1 MSDEIKVTEAVT
13 SEEEVLDFT
22 HVGVDLHA
30 GEAIGGKATSFMKDA
45 MRRFSKNK
53 VAVICTVVLVFIIL
67 GSIFFPMISKYTYAS
82 QDVAN
87 NYAPMFSTTEAGDFH
102 IFGSDVL
109 GRDIWTRL
117 WYGGRISLI
126 IAFAAVF
133 INFIVGAMY
142 GGFSGY
148 CGGLTDNIMMR
159 IVDLITGIPYM
170 IIVMLL
176 MMIMEPGVFTLIVA
190 YSTVGWTGMARLV
203 RGQVVQLKEQEFVMA
218 SKVMGASPFR
228 ILTKHL
234 IPNTLSVVIVNLTL
248 SIPSAIFT
256 EAFLSYIG
264 LGVPAPM
271 PSWGILASDGQAVMN
286 THPTV
291 MIIPAVFI
299 SLTMLSFNLVG
310 DALRDAFDPKQRK

>member
-1 MSDEIKVTEAVT
+1 MSEEIKVTDTAV
-13 SEEEVLDFT
+13 EEEVLDFT

-45 MRRFSKNK
+45 MRRFRKNK
-53 VAVICTVVLVFIIL
+53 VAMICLFFLVFIIL
-67 GSIFFPMISKYTYAS
+67 GSIFFPMLSKYTYAS

-87 NYAPMFSTTEAGDFH
+87 NYTPMFGTTPEGNFH
-102 IFGSDVL
+102 VFGSDVL

-117 WYGGRISLI
+117 WQGGRISLV

-133 INFIVGAMY
+133 INFIIGALY

-148 CGGLTDNIMMR
+148 CGGLVDNIMMR
-159 IVDLITGIPYM
+159 VVDLITGIPYM

-176 MMIMEPGVFTLIVA
+176 MMIMEPGIFTLIVA

-218 SKVMGASPFR
+218 SKVMGGSPFR
-228 ILTKHL
+228 ILTRHL

-264 LGVPAPM
+264 LGVPPPQ
-271 PSWGILASDGQAVMN
+271 PSWGVLASDGQAVMN
-286 THPTV
+286 MHPTV
-291 MIIPAVFI
+291 MLIPAAVI

>member
-1 MSDEIKVTEAVT
+1 MSEEIKDTAMQQDEN
-13 SEEEVLDFT
+13 LDFT
-22 HVGVDLHA
+22 HVGVDLHE

-45 MRRFSKNK
+45 MRRFSHNK
-53 VAVICTVVLVFIIL
+53 VAMICLVFLVLIIL
-67 GSIFFPMISKYTYAS
+67 GAIFFPMVSKYDYAE

-87 NYAPMFSTTEAGDFH
+87 NYLGMFSTTSDGNFH
-102 IFGSDVL
+102 LFGTDVL
-109 GRDIWTRL
+109 GRDLWTRV
-117 WYGGRISLI
+117 WTGARVSLI
-126 IAFAAVF
+126 IAFAAVI
-133 INFIVGAMY
+133 INFLVGAVY
-142 GGFSGY
+142 GGISGY

-176 MMIMEPGVFTLIVA
+176 MMVMDPGIGTIIIA

-228 ILTKHL
+228 ILARHL
-234 IPNTLSVVIVNLTL
+234 IPNTLSVVVVNLTL
-248 SIPSAIFT
+248 SIPNAIFT

-264 LGVPAPM
+264 LGIAPPQASWGSLANDGAAMMTIYPYLMFVPA
-271 PSWGILASDGQAVMN
+271 I
-286 THPTV
+286 
-291 MIIPAVFI
+291 FI
-299 SLTMLSFNLVG
+299 SITMLSFNLVG

>member
-1 MSDEIKVTEAVT
+1 MSEEIKNTAV
-13 SEEEVLDFT
+13 EQEEVLDFT
-22 HVGVDLHA
+22 HIGVDLKE
-30 GEAIGGKATSFMKDA
+30 GEALAGKSTSFLKDA
-45 MRRFSKNK
+45 MRRFSKNP
-53 VAVICTVVLVFIIL
+53 VAVIC
-67 GSIFFPMISKYTYAS
+67 SIFLVIIIIGAIFIPMFSKFTYD
-82 QDVAN
+82 QMDITN
-87 NYAPMFSTTEAGDFH
+87 NKLPMFSTASDGSFH
-102 IFGSDVL
+102 IFGTDIL
-109 GRDIWTRL
+109 GRDLWTRV
-117 WYGGRISLI
+117 WVGGRVSLI
-126 IAFAAVF
+126 IAFAAVLV
-133 INFIVGAMY
+133 NFVIGAIY

-148 CGGLTDNIMMR
+148 CGGIIDNIMMR

-176 MMIMEPGVFTLIVA
+176 MLIMKPGITTIIIA

-228 ILTKHL
+228 ILTRHL
-234 IPNTLSVVIVNLTL
+234 IPNTLSVVVVNLTL

-264 LGVPAPM
+264 LGVPAPQ
-271 PSWGILASDGQAVMN
+271 PSWGILASDGAAN
-286 THPTV
+286 LTLNPHL
-291 MIIPAVFI
+291 MIVPAIFI

>member
-1 MSDEIKVTEAVT
+1 MSEEIKVTAQQEN
-13 SEEEVLDFT
+13 EEVLDFT
-22 HVGVDLHA
+22 HVGIDLKA
-30 GEAIGGKATSFMKDA
+30 GEAIAGKSTSFMKDA
-45 MRRFSKNK
+45 MRRFKKNK
-53 VAVICTVVLVFIIL
+53 VAMVCTVFLVFVIL
-67 GSIFFPMISKYTYAS
+67 GSIFFPMLSKYTYAT

-87 NYAPMFSTTEAGDFH
+87 NYLPMFSTTAEGDFH
-102 IFGSDVL
+102 IFGTDIL

-117 WYGGRISLI
+117 WAGGRISLI

-133 INFIVGAMY
+133 INFIVGALY

-148 CGGLTDNIMMR
+148 VGGLTDNIMMR

-176 MMIMEPGVFTLIVA
+176 MMVMKPGIITLIVA

-228 ILTKHL
+228 ILVRHL

-264 LGVPAPM
+264 LGVPAPQ
-271 PSWGILASDGQAVMN
+271 PSWGVLASDGQQVMN
-286 THPTV
+286 IHPYV
-291 MIIPAVFI
+291 LIIPAVFI